1 MIQSADRLSLVRP
14 EGPICNS
21 PALRASLTGFQHV
34 RVQLGQSRDSI
45 FGVIFEIDPW
55 SELMAAA
62 FCLNAIAPGEG
73 TFNDEG
79 QTRDSAIP
87 HFSGQTTIFPA

>member
-1 MIQSADRLSLVRP
+1 
-14 EGPICNS
+14 
-21 PALRASLTGFQHV
+21 LTGFQHV

-45 FGVIFEIDPW
+45 FGVILEIDPW

-73 TFNDEG
+73 TFKDEG

-87 HFSGQTTIFPA
+87 HFSGQTTILPA